1 MIAGIAVA
9 LGAAVLLALGFVIQQ
24 RVAAEEPP
32 NEVLRIS
39 LLLHLARRP
48 RWLLGIAA
56 MIGGQVLG
64 ATALSMADL
73 GLVEPV
79 LAANLLFAL
88 LISAAWTRRRLARR
102 EWLGALALAGGL
114 AMFVV
119 VAAPHGGKVLNLPW
133 PNWALSMGAIVAVA
147 AVLVAC
153 SRLGGEGIRASM
165 LAAAAGVLFGLQD
178 ALTRRTLAVLPRH
191 GIIAVITQWATYML
205 VAVAI
210 CALLLAQSAF
220 EAAPLPASLPAI
232 TLAEPVTGIAFGAS
246 VFSEHIGLGPAPLAA
261 EIVSLAV
268 GGVGVW
274 VIGRSTAFSEGG
286 ALAAAREAPLDPIA
300 DRRQKTHPGAES
312 GRIESS
318 GTTPRR
324 ST

>member
-1 MIAGIAVA
+1 MIAGIAIA

-32 NEVLRIS
+32 SEVLRIS

-88 LISAAWTRRRLARR
+88 LISAAWTRRRLSRR
-102 EWLGALALAGGL
+102 EWVGAIALAGGL
-114 AMFVV
+114 AMFIV
-119 VAAPHGGKVLNLPW
+119 VAAPHGGRVLDLPW
-133 PNWALSMGAIVAVA
+133 PNWALSMGVIVAVA
-147 AVLVAC
+147 ALLVFG
-153 SRLGGEGIRASM
+153 SRIGGDGLRATM
-165 LAAAAGVLFGLQD
+165 LAAAAGMLFGLQD

-191 GIIAVITQWATYML
+191 GIIAVLTQWPTYVL
-205 VAVAI
+205 VAVAV

-220 EAAPLPASLPAI
+220 EAAPLPASLPAM

-246 VFSEHIGLGPAPLAA
+246 VFSEHIGLGPGTLTA
-261 EIVSLAV
+261 EVIALGV
-268 GGVGVW
+268 GAVGVW
-274 VIGRSTAFSEGG
+274 VVGRSCTFSEGG
-286 ALAAAREAPLDPIA
+286 ALASARDVPLDRHA
-300 DRRQKTHPGAES
+300 ERRRES
-312 GRIESS
+312 GPGDSS
-318 GTTPRR
+318 GLRTRR
-324 ST
+324 T